1 MCRAWRA
8 LLQVAQPAVGT
19 APQDKSSISCP
30 FSHTPFLSRRSAS
43 STQAQS
49 KMSHV
54 KHWSNGICGC
64 FNDCAT
70 CVVTYLCPC
79 YTFGKTA
86 QKVGSNPWLC
96 GLSQCIPILNCYAL
110 VTVRKR
116 IRNMKAIQGTMTN
129 DVALAVFCPYCA
141 MIQHAQELKATPAVH
156 MVRE

>member
-1 MCRAWRA
+1 METLEIATCAGRGV
-8 LLQVAQPAVGT
+8 LCYKLPNQQ
-19 APQDKSSISCP
+19 
-30 FSHTPFLSRRSAS
+30 RSAR

-110 VTVRKR
+110 VTVRRR
-116 IRNMKAIQGTMTN
+116 IRDKMMIQGTMTN
-129 DVALAVFCPYCA
+129 DIAVSVCCPYCGI
-141 MIQHAQELKATPAVH
+141 IQEAQEVKATKASH